1 MSYATKVKLWIIAK
15 IWKQPKY
22 PSADE
27 WIKIHTYHTY
37 NGILL
42 SHKKKPFATADLE
55 GFMLREISHIERQIL
70 YVIIHG
76 ITKSKNNT
84 KECT

>member
-1 MSYATKVKLWIIAK
+1 MKKQFSQAEGKEKNTCTPMFTAALFTIANTC
-15 IWKQPKY
+15 KQLKC

-27 WIKIHTYHTY
+27 WIKIYTYHTY

-55 GFMLREISHIERQIL
+55 GFMLREISHIER
-70 YVIIHG
+70 
-76 ITKSKNNT
+76 
-84 KECT
+84 